1 MNFSFWMCSVPLMMV
16 AVTLSG
22 CGMTDQ
28 DIAISQD
35 TSLNN
40 SCFSNRSVNSSKRV
54 TVEFEN
60 NFSGTVEVVWQ
71 DYEGDQVPYGSLAP
85 GAVETMT
92 TYVSHPWSFIH
103 AKTGNCVGLYNPRL
117 GDNGKRIE
125 VVQY

>member
-1 MNFSFWMCSVPLMMV
+1 MLLYHIRTTVLLSAIV
-16 AVTLSG
+16 LSG

-35 TSLNN
+35 TSLNE
-40 SCFSNRSVNSSKRV
+40 SCFSNRSVNSSNRV
-54 TVEFEN
+54 NVEFKN
-60 NFSGTVEVVWQ
+60 NFSGMVEVVWQ

-85 GAVETMT
+85 GAVKKMT
-92 TYVSHPWSFIH
+92 TYVSHPWSFIY
-103 AKTGNCVGLYNPRL
+103 AKTGNCIGFYNPRV

>member
-1 MNFSFWMCSVPLMMV
+1 MLLHHIRTAVLLSVIG
-16 AVTLSG
+16 LSA

-35 TSLNN
+35 ASLNN

-54 TVEFEN
+54 NVEFEN
-60 NFSGTVEVVWQ
+60 NFSGVVEVVWQ
-71 DYEGDQVPYGSLAP
+71 DYEGDQVPYGMLAP
-85 GAVETMT
+85 GAMMDMT
-92 TYVSHPWSFIH
+92 TYVSHPWSFIY
-103 AKTGNCVGLYNPRL
+103 AKTGNCVGFYNPRV

>member
-1 MNFSFWMCSVPLMMV
+1 MLLHHIRTTVLLSVIG
-16 AVTLSG
+16 LSG

-54 TVEFEN
+54 NVEFEN
-60 NFSGTVEVVWQ
+60 NFSGTVEVIWQ
-71 DYEGDQVPYGSLAP
+71 DYEADQVPYGTLAP
-85 GAVETMT
+85 GAMMEMT
-92 TYVSHPWSFIH
+92 TFVSHPWSFIYS
-103 AKTGNCVGLYNPRL
+103 KTGNCVGFYNPRV